1 MQNGARS
8 SDILHN
14 VSAHAKL
21 RRGLLII
28 LLISLYLIISLN
40 LPFRQRNLGEE
51 IFQTLALK
59 SLEVKN
65 F

>member
-1 MQNGARS
+1 MAY
-8 SDILHN
+8 N

-28 LLISLYLIISLN
+28 LLISLYLTISLN

-51 IFQTLALK
+51 ISQALIEK
-59 SLEVKN
+59 SKK
-65 F
+65 